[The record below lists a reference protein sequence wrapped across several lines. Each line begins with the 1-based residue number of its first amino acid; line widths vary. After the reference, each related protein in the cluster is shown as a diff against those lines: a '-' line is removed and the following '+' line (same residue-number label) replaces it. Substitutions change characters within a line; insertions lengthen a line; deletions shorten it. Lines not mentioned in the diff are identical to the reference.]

1 MAESLLRQLFV
12 IVLVVSLAACAL
24 PPKTVEPQVVDT
36 FPTDWLTASAEPVAL
51 NADASSID
59 IRVYRAGRLANLG
72 HDHAIE
78 VTGLTGELRRFFDGA
93 AVADLRFSPDAL
105 RVDDPAARARAG
117 EGFEQPLDERA
128 IVGTRRNMLGEKV
141 LDAENW
147 PEVRVLARIPSLDA
161 GAAKARVYFSLRG
174 NGRLIQVPVRIENRN
189 DAIQVHGR
197 LDLQQS
203 AFGIEP
209 FSIFGGALGVRDTVE
224 IEFVIAGEA

>member
-12 IVLVVSLAACAL
+12 IALAVSLAACAL
-24 PPKTVEPQVVDT
+24 PPKVVEPQAVDA
-36 FPTDWLTASAEPVAL
+36 FPADWLTAPGESVVL
-51 NADASSID
+51 NADASRID
-59 IRVYRAGRLANLG
+59 IRVYRAGRLASLG

-78 VTGLTGELRRFFDGA
+78 VTGLTGELRRFADG
-93 AVADLRFSPDAL
+93 AVADLRFRPDAL

-117 EGFEQPLDERA
+117 EGFEQAPDERA
-128 IVGTRRNMLGEKV
+128 IAGTRRNMLGEKV

-147 PEVRVLARIPSLDA
+147 PEIRVLAKIPSLDA

-174 NGRLIQVPVRIENRN
+174 NGRLMQVPVRIENRN
-189 DAIQVHGR
+189 DAIRVHGR

-209 FSIFGGALGVRDTVE
+209 FSVFGGALAVRDTVE